1 VGIDLGTTH
10 TVVAYADLRAAADIH
25 LFPIDQLIAPGAVAA
40 RPLLPSVRYHP
51 AVGELAATDTRLPWP
66 FADPGEV
73 ATVILGELAR
83 ERGSRAPGRL
93 VASAKSWLSH
103 SGVDR
108 TAPILP
114 WGAAD
119 EVAKVS
125 PVAASASL
133 LAHLRAAWN
142 AHFPRQPLER
152 QELVLTVPASFD
164 EAARVLTLEAARLA
178 GLPQV
183 RLLEEP
189 QAACYDWLQ
198 RHRDDLAVAL
208 GESRLLLVCDVGGG
222 TTDLTLI
229 QIETGETGPQLTRI
243 GVGDHLMLGGDNMD
257 LTLAR
262 TVEQQ
267 LGGGRLSSGELSQLW
282 QQCRS
287 AKERLLADAAPE
299 RTTVTILGSGSRLIG
314 GSRSAELR
322 RDQVQTLLV
331 DGFLPSVAV
340 NEQPHSRRAAMVEFG
355 LPYAADPAIS
365 RHLAAFLA
373 QHVAACRQA
382 LGEAVAADQP
392 ALPDAVLLNGGVF
405 HGTALAERLL
415 AILAGWRGAPL
426 HRFNNPDP
434 DLAVA
439 RGAVAYGLARR
450 GQGLKIGGG
459 SARSYV
465 LRVAGDRGQKA
476 AICLLP
482 RGAEE
487 GREIRLN
494 RTFSLRLGEPVQ
506 FHLLASTGDRVYL
519 PGAMVELDMAEF
531 APLPPIATVLD
542 SEAGAGA
549 GEVPVQL
556 IAQLT
561 EVGTLEVDCVAVSS
575 SPPAPLPAGE
585 ASAGQSRWRL
595 AFQLRGGD
603 PATLARLHPRFP
615 EAATRLEQFYGSRAP
630 AVDPRSIK
638 GLRNDL
644 ERLLGKRESW
654 EPPLLREL
662 FGILWNGARRRR
674 RSADHER
681 LWFSLAGYCLRPG
694 FGYPLDEWRAGQL
707 WTLYESDPHYP
718 QETQNWAEWWTL
730 WRRVAGGLDAA
741 AQARIGADL
750 LKALRPLTGKAAKDP
765 PGIEDMARLAAVL
778 ERLPAARKTELGA
791 MLLTRLNRKGASSQL
806 WWAVGRLGTRIPAY
820 GSAHDVIP
828 TATATIWLER
838 VLDLDWKT
846 VLPAAFAATLLAR
859 MSGDRERDIDENLRT
874 RLIQRLRIGKAP
886 MAWLNMVETVVD
898 LDEADAGRVF
908 GETLPPGLRLVD

>member
-1 VGIDLGTTH
+1 MGIDLGTTH
-10 TVVAYADLRAAADIH
+10 TVVAYADLRAVAEIH
-25 LFPIDQLIAPGAVAA
+25 LFLIDQLIAPGAVAA

-51 AVGELAATDTRLPWP
+51 AVGELATADIPLPWP
-66 FADPGEV
+66 FHDPGGV
-73 ATVILGELAR
+73 ATVIIGELAR
-83 ERGSRAPGRL
+83 ERGSRVPGRL

-114 WGAAD
+114 WGAVD

-164 EAARVLTLEAARLA
+164 EVARVLTLEAARLA

-198 RHRDDLAVAL
+198 RHRDDLATAL
-208 GESRLLLVCDVGGG
+208 GKARLLLVCDVGGG

-229 QIETGETGPQLTRI
+229 QIETGPSGPRLTRI

-262 TVEQQ
+262 MVEAR
-267 LGGGRLSSGELSQLW
+267 LGGGRLSTGELSQLW

-287 AKERLLADAAPE
+287 AKERLLAENAPE
-299 RTTVTILGSGSRLIG
+299 RTTVTVLGGGSRLIG
-314 GSRSAELR
+314 GSRSAELS
-322 RDQVQTLLV
+322 RDEVQRLLV
-331 DGFLPSVAV
+331 DGFLPGVAA
-340 NEQPHSRRAAMVEFG
+340 NEHPQSRRAAMVEFG

-373 QHVAACRQA
+373 QHATASRQA
-382 LGEAVAADQP
+382 LGESVATDQP

-405 HGTALAERLL
+405 HGAALVERLL
-415 AILAGWRGAPL
+415 TILAGWRGAPL
-426 HRFNNPDP
+426 QRLDNPDP

-465 LRVAGDRGQKA
+465 LQVAGDRGQKT

-482 RGAEE
+482 RGVEE
-487 GREIRLN
+487 GREIRLQ

-506 FHLLASTGDRVYL
+506 FHLLASTGDPVDL
-519 PGAMVELDMAEF
+519 PGAVVERIAEKF
-531 APLPPIATVLD
+531 IPLPPIATVLE
-542 SEAGAGA
+542 SEAGI

-556 IAQLT
+556 VAQLT
-561 EVGTLEVDCVAVSS
+561 EVGTLDVDCVAVDD
-575 SPPAPLPAGE
+575 
-585 ASAGQSRWRL
+585 SAQRWRL

-615 EAATRLEQFYGSRAP
+615 DAAARLEQFYGPRAP
-630 AVDPRSIK
+630 TVDPKAIK
-638 GLRNDL
+638 ALRNDL
-644 ERLLGKRESW
+644 ERLLGQREHW
-654 EPPLLREL
+654 EPPLLRAL

-681 LWFSLAGYCLRPG
+681 LWFSLTGICLRPG

-707 WTLYESDPHYP
+707 WTLYEQGLHYP
-718 QETQNWAEWWTL
+718 QESQNWAEWWTL
-730 WRRVAGGLDAA
+730 WRRVAGGLDTA
-741 AQARIGADL
+741 AQARIGVDL

-765 PGIEDMARLAAVL
+765 TGIEDMARLAAVL
-778 ERLPAARKTELGA
+778 ERLPAAQKAELGA
-791 MLLTRLNRKGASSQL
+791 MLLARLARKGASPQL
-806 WWAVGRLGTRIPAY
+806 WWAVGRLGTRVPAY
-820 GSAHDVIP
+820 GSAHDVVP
-828 TATATIWLER
+828 TATAAIWLDR
-838 VLDLDWKT
+838 VLDLDWKA
-846 VLPAAFAATLLAR
+846 VAPAAFSATLLAR
-859 MSGDRERDIDENLRT
+859 LSGDRERDIDDNQRT
-874 RLIQRLRIGKAP
+874 RVMQRLRIAKAP
-886 MAWLNMVETVVD
+886 ATWLRMVETVME

>member
-1 VGIDLGTTH
+1 MGIDLGTTH
-10 TVVAYADLRAAADIH
+10 TVVAYADLRAAANIH
-25 LFPIDQLIAPGAVAA
+25 LFPIDQLIAPGTVAA

-51 AVGELAATDTRLPWP
+51 AAGELAAADIQLPWP
-66 FADPGEV
+66 FADPGAV
-73 ATVILGELAR
+73 AMVIIGELAR
-83 ERGSRAPGRL
+83 ERGSRVPGRL

-103 SGVDR
+103 PGVDR

-119 EVAKVS
+119 EIAKVS
-125 PVAASASL
+125 PVTASASF
-133 LAHLRAAWN
+133 LAHLRSAWN
-142 AHFPRQPLER
+142 ARFPRYPLER

-164 EAARVLTLEAARLA
+164 EAARVLTLDAARLA

-198 RHRDDLAVAL
+198 RHRDDLTTAL

-229 QIETGETGPQLTRI
+229 RIEADASGPQLTRI

-267 LGGGRLSSGELSQLW
+267 LGGARLSSGELSQLW
-282 QQCRS
+282 QQCRN
-287 AKERLLADAAPE
+287 AKERLLADDAPE
-299 RTTVTILGSGSRLIG
+299 RATVTILGGGSRLIG
-314 GSRSAELR
+314 GSRSAELS
-322 RDQVQTLLV
+322 RDQVKTLLV
-331 DGFLPSVAV
+331 DGFLPIVAT
-340 NEQPHSRRAAMVEFG
+340 NEQPQSRRAAMVEFG

-365 RHLAAFLA
+365 RHLASFLA
-373 QHVAACRQA
+373 QHAGACQQA
-382 LGEAVAADQP
+382 LGESAAIDQP
-392 ALPDAVLLNGGVF
+392 ALPDAILLNGGVF
-405 HGTALAERLL
+405 HGAALAERLL

-426 HRFNNPDP
+426 QRFDNPDP

-465 LRVAGDRGQKA
+465 LRVAGERNQKA

-506 FHLLASTGDRVYL
+506 FHLLASTGDRVDL
-519 PGAMVELDMAEF
+519 PGAMVDFDKADF

-542 SEAGAGA
+542 GAAGA

-561 EVGTLEVDCVAVSS
+561 EVGTLEVDCVAVGP
-575 SPPAPLPAGE
+575 SPPTPLPKGE
-585 ASAGQSRWRL
+585 ESMGHNRWRL

-603 PATLARLHPRFP
+603 AATLARLHPRFP
-615 EAATRLEQFYGSRAP
+615 EAVARLEQFYG
-630 AVDPRSIK
+630 PRSVDADPKAIK

-644 ERLLGKRESW
+644 ERLFGKREGW
-654 EPPLLREL
+654 EPALLREL

-694 FGYPLDEWRAGQL
+694 FGDPLDEWRASQL
-707 WTLYESDPHYP
+707 WTLYEAGPHYP
-718 QETQNWAEWWTL
+718 QEAQNWAEWWTL
-730 WRRVAGGLDAA
+730 WRRVAGGLDTA
-741 AQARIGADL
+741 AQTRISADL
-750 LKALRPLTGKAAKDP
+750 LKALRPLTGKAAKDS

-778 ERLPAARKTELGA
+778 ERLPAARKTELGT
-791 MLLTRLNRKGASSQL
+791 MLLARLNRKGASPHL
-806 WWAVGRLGTRIPAY
+806 WWAVGRLGTRIPVY
-820 GSAHDVIP
+820 GSAHDVVP
-828 TATATIWLER
+828 TTTATIWLEQ
-838 VLDLDWKT
+838 VLKLDWKT
-846 VLPAAFAATLLAR
+846 VSPAAFAATLLGR
-859 MSGDRERDIDENLRT
+859 MSGDRERDIDETWRA
-874 RLIQRLRIGKAP
+874 RVIQRLRIAKAP
-886 MAWLNMVETVVD
+886 AAWLRMVETVID